1 MTPIH
6 SCHCLFQP
14 RKKCAQHLV
23 STSQK
28 QSWLLTRTQNAKQS
42 DYADLIHKRV
52 NEEKAKV
59 AELRK
64 RRASSM
70 RK

>member
-1 MTPIH
+1 
-6 SCHCLFQP
+6 LLQNEY
-14 RKKCAQHLV
+14 AQIL
-23 STSQK
+23 
-28 QSWLLTRTQNAKQS
+28 
-42 DYADLIHKRV
+42 HKRV
-52 NEEKAKV
+52 NEEKSKQ

>member
-1 MTPIH
+1 M
-6 SCHCLFQP
+6 
-14 RKKCAQHLV
+14 
-23 STSQK
+23 
-28 QSWLLTRTQNAKQS
+28 
-42 DYADLIHKRV
+42 HKRV
-52 NEEKAKV
+52 NEEKSKV